1 MNKINERISDLK
13 DLKLYDIVLFKN
25 VGLICVVADIK
36 DIAIEII
43 CNIEGV
49 ISDAGVD
56 SNYLSTKYKD
66 YKCINKGRWYGYT
79 NLHKECVLL
88 KRSNGKRPTLNSVI
102 RFTKTLVDG
111 EYARVK
117 SVKGLKIGDT
127 FIFNNVAFKVKKF
140 PTKTSVCGIN
150 ENPTSGEPSSCK
162 VPISKIK
169 RVSKLNKTKDE

>member
-1 MNKINERISDLK
+1 MNKINERVSDLK
-13 DLKLYDIVLFKN
+13 DLKVYDIVLDKP
-25 VGLICVVADIK
+25 VKLMCVVVNTK
-36 DIAIEII
+36 DIVIEVI
-43 CNIEGV
+43 CSIKGV
-49 ISDAGVD
+49 ISDAGVN
-56 SNYLSTKYKD
+56 SNYLSTTYKD
-66 YKCINKGRWYGYT
+66 YKYINKGRWYGYT

-88 KRSNGKRPTLNSVI
+88 KRSNGKRPTLNSII

-111 EYARVK
+111 EYARIK
-117 SVKGLKIGDT
+117 SVKGLKISDT
-127 FIFNNVAFKVKKF
+127 FIFDNVAFKVKKF

>member
-13 DLKLYDIVLFKN
+13 DLKVYDIVLFKGA
-25 VGLICVVADIK
+25 GLICVISNLERITTEIVCDIK
-36 DIAIEII
+36 
-43 CNIEGV
+43 GV
-49 ISDAGVD
+49 ISNAGVE
-56 SNYLSTKYKD
+56 SSYLININKD
-66 YKCINKGRWYGYT
+66 YKYINKGKWYSYAGLY
-79 NLHKECVLL
+79 KECTLL

-127 FIFNNVAFKVKKF
+127 FIFDNVAFKVKKF
-140 PTKTSVCGIN
+140 PTKTSVYGIN
-150 ENPTSGEPSSCK
+150 VNPTSGEPSSCK